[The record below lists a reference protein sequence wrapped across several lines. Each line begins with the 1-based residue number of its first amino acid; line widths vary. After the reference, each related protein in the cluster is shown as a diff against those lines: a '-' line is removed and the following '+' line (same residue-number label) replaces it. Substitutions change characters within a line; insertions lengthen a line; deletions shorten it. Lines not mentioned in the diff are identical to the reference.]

1 MGIPY
6 PPRDV
11 DRQTGCTLPGT
22 HARHRTPQRR
32 QEAPCEGACLQ
43 DGYGSGGKTRRMN
56 ILVAVLAALMSAG
69 CFGVASVVQ
78 QYAASK
84 APREESLRLRL
95 LLDLARQPL
104 WLAGMALTV
113 FSYIMQGLALA
124 FGPLVLVQ
132 PVAATDLAF
141 ALPLLAWRRSERLTR
156 PELTGI
162 ACTAGGV
169 AAFVTV
175 LPPASAGTP
184 VAPLQDWIPVLL
196 IVAGTVTLLVAAGV
210 RSSGRWR
217 TGLYAAAAA
226 SMFALL
232 DSLTKGTSGR
242 LRTDGPD
249 ALAHWEPYAL
259 LGVGITGLVLSQSS
273 FQAGSLAISL
283 PLIDT
288 IEPIGGVLIGIVVFD
303 ERLASST
310 GALLTQAFGALVAV
324 VGIVLLAR
332 SPLARD
338 LKSSPQPST
347 GPDDAG

>member
-1 MGIPY
+1 
-6 PPRDV
+6 
-11 DRQTGCTLPGT
+11 
-22 HARHRTPQRR
+22 
-32 QEAPCEGACLQ
+32 
-43 DGYGSGGKTRRMN
+43 MN
-56 ILVAVLAALMSAG
+56 ILVAVLAALMSAV

-78 QYAASK
+78 QYAASR
-84 APREESLRLRL
+84 APRDQSLHLRL
-95 LLDLARQPL
+95 LLNLARQPL

-113 FSYIMQGLALA
+113 FSYVMQGLALA

-156 PELTGI
+156 PEQLGI

-175 LPPASAGTP
+175 LPPASAGTA
-184 VAPLQDWIPVLL
+184 VASLRDWLPVLFG
-196 IVAGTVTLLVAAGV
+196 VACTVTLLVAVGL
-210 RSSGRWR
+210 RSRGRLR

-242 LRTDGPD
+242 LRTDGLG
-249 ALAHWEPYAL
+249 ALTHWEPYAL

-303 ERLASST
+303 ERLASSA
-310 GALLTQAFGALVAV
+310 GALLIQVLGALVAV

-332 SPLARD
+332 SPLARP
-338 LKSSPQPST
+338 LESPPEEPPRT
-347 GPDDAG
+347 GRT

>member
-1 MGIPY
+1 
-6 PPRDV
+6 
-11 DRQTGCTLPGT
+11 
-22 HARHRTPQRR
+22 
-32 QEAPCEGACLQ
+32 
-43 DGYGSGGKTRRMN
+43 MN
-56 ILVAVLAALMSAG
+56 VLVAVLAALTSAV

-78 QYAASK
+78 QYAASR
-84 APREESLRLRL
+84 APRDQSLHLRL
-95 LLDLARQPL
+95 LLHLARQPL

-113 FSYIMQGLALA
+113 FSYVMQGLALA

-156 PELTGI
+156 QEQVGI

-175 LPPASAGTP
+175 LPRASAGTS
-184 VAPLQDWIPVLL
+184 VAPLRDWLPVLVG
-196 IVAGTVTLLVAAGV
+196 VAGTVALLVAAGS
-210 RSSGRWR
+210 RSRGRQR

-242 LRTDGPD
+242 FRTDGLG
-249 ALAHWEPYAL
+249 ALTHWEAYAL
-259 LGVGITGLVLSQSS
+259 LGVGIAGLVLSQSS

-303 ERLASST
+303 ERLASSA
-310 GALLTQAFGALVAV
+310 GALLLQALGALVAV

-332 SPLARD
+332 SPLARA
-338 LKSSPQPST
+338 LELPPETESRT
-347 GPDDAG
+347 GQS